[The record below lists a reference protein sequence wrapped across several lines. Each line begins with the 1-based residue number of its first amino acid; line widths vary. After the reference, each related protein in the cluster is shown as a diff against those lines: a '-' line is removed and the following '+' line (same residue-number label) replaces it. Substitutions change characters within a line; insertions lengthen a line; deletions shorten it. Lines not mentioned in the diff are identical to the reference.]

1 MRDCEGHY
9 ALRFTYY
16 EEKFM
21 YTSTGFISFVLR
33 RFTGVALVIY
43 LFIHMWVIGSAIQ
56 GPEVF
61 DARLDMVQS
70 GFFKFAEIALLA
82 AVVYHTVDGIRIMIV
97 HQFGVTQ
104 YRKSLFYAAIAVS
117 ALLVIAGGIPLLLY
131 ALESL

>member
-1 MRDCEGHY
+1 
-9 ALRFTYY
+9 
-16 EEKFM
+16 M

-61 DARLDMVQS
+61 DARLGMVQS
-70 GFFKFAEIALLA
+70 TFFKFAEIALLA

-97 HQFGVTQ
+97 HWFGVTQ

-117 ALLVIAGGIPLLLY
+117 ALLVIAGGIPLLLF
-131 ALESL
+131 ALESM